1 MIKEIEVKA
10 KIFDK
15 DKLLAKIQNLV
26 GVLSEP
32 IRQVDRVFL
41 PLGCSLDDKLKGI
54 SVLRIRKNN
63 DKILFTLK
71 QSQANDLACLEREL
85 EISDEKIMLEIIE
98 LLNFYKVV
106 EVNKMRRKCRYND
119 YEICLDQVEGL
130 GDFIEVEKMTDQD
143 VVQTQEEL
151 FTFLESLGV
160 KREDRVLHGYDVLMF
175 NKKNEK

>member
-10 KIFDK
+10 KIKNHAQLLDK
-15 DKLLAKIQNLV
+15 IKALGCI
-26 GVLSEP
+26 LSAP
-32 IRQVDRVFL
+32 IRQEDQVFL
-41 PLGCSLDDKLKGI
+41 PLGYDLDDKLKGI

-85 EISDEKIMLEIIE
+85 EIGDEKIMREIIE

-106 EVNKMRRKCRYND
+106 EVKKIRRKCKYND
-119 YEICLDQVEGL
+119 YEICVDQVESL

-143 VVQTQEEL
+143 VV
-151 FTFLESLGV
+151 
-160 KREDRVLHGYDVLMF
+160 MF
-175 NKKNEK
+175 SGIEKT